1 MLRMKETMTFE
12 DFYLIEEVTDEMIEF
27 FDKRTA
33 NHIGL
38 VQKYCQKIDALKMDG
53 LEDLIKKAEVH
64 DASKLKEPEKTPYVY
79 VTWDYKCKDDG
90 TDFSPPSN
98 IKDEM
103 SKATKHHVKNNAHH
117 PEFHSPKEVGLINRE
132 DRDKAPD
139 EMVDATKMDKLS
151 IAEMVADFCAM
162 SKEKGNTPKEWV
174 DKNVG
179 VRWEFTDEQKKLIY
193 ELIDE
198 VWDNEI

>member
-1 MLRMKETMTFE
+1 MKETMTFE
-12 DFYLIEEVTDEMIEF
+12 DFYLTEEVTDEMIEF